1 MLWRRGRLALGT
13 PANEARLDI
22 SWPQFCHH
30 KFQQWGSDWMPPLPV
45 ASVSGTVSFSIFFL
59 FNLVLEREVLVA
71 SSSIVL
77 FFDHRLSIG
86 SSSCWLLSMSSGGDG

>member
-1 MLWRRGRLALGT
+1 MVTSGLLWRRGRLALGT

-45 ASVSGTVSFSIFFL
+45 ASVSGVRPCP
-59 FNLVLEREVLVA
+59 LVLEKLRNQTEKLRDTARRGEREGA
-71 SSSIVL
+71 KW
-77 FFDHRLSIG
+77 R
-86 SSSCWLLSMSSGGDG
+86 C